1 MTCAQGLLR
10 LLWGGPEVGVLRD
23 WCYLKVGVSATAQAI
38 FDRLNQFFEEH
49 DLDWT
54 KCKSVTT
61 DGAAAMQDST
71 NKVIR
76 KIKNLSPEI
85 VSNHRMI
92 HQVALVLKKFKH
104 GTNLHYDLAAVVDDV
119 TKIVNSKKH
128 QMFSEQCKDMDADVM
143 RLLYHAE
150 VRWLSR
156 EKVSK
161 CVFKLWQELYAFLVQ
176 HKHPIAINDQDNF
189 WLAKLSHLCS
199 ILKKNKSVKLVTAR
213 KGSNAFEANSNIE
226 AFKQKMKL

>member
-1 MTCAQGLLR
+1 MEHHLC
-10 LLWGGPEVGVLRD
+10 
-23 WCYLKVGVSATAQAI
+23 CLKVGVSATAQAI

-49 DLDWT
+49 GLDWT

-161 CVFKLWQELYAFLVQ
+161 CVFKLWQELYAFLAQ

-199 ILKKNKSVKLVTAR
+199 IFICFVCFICHFYPPFTRKQIVSLYLDGKSALAWELPFSRFMGHLSST
-213 KGSNAFEANSNIE
+213 
-226 AFKQKMKL
+226 